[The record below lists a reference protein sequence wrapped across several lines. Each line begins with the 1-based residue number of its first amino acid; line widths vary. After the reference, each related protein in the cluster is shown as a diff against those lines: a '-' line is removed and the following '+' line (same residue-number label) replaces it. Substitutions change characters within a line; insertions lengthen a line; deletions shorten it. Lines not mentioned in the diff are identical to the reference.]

1 MSKMVPMM
9 VEKWFFKENEKNSQR
24 SSALPRD
31 RWMVLIW
38 SSLSLTVKM
47 LGCGLT
53 RTIRLL
59 ISKIIEKLKGKAM
72 KKCGP
77 KISNCGLCHPKP
89 KKSHSDQLRKQA
101 ITQHWKQNAERDRD
115 WQRRHEI
122 FSLEENVQEKETN
135 EKIHWKHYLWAG
147 MQDFWV
153 DTLNC
158 FK

>member
-1 MSKMVPMM
+1 
-9 VEKWFFKENEKNSQR
+9 
-24 SSALPRD
+24 
-31 RWMVLIW
+31 
-38 SSLSLTVKM
+38 
-47 LGCGLT
+47 
-53 RTIRLL
+53 
-59 ISKIIEKLKGKAM
+59 M

-77 KISNCGLCHPKP
+77 KISNCGLCNPKP

-122 FSLEENVQEKETN
+122 FSLEENVQEKENN
-135 EKIHWKHYLWAG
+135 EKIHWKHYLWTG